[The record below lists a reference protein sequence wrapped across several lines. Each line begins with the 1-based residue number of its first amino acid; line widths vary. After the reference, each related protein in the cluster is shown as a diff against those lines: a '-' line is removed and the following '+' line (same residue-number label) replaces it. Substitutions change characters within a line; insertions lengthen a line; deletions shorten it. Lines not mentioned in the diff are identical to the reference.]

1 MRWENYFLRSD
12 TPFID
17 FWTDYLKSKRDILYI
32 MGLGFDPRSVV
43 TIKSIYD
50 LKGDGLRDSMIVRY
64 YKNEKDKSNPDHPN
78 VIKNLEQLDK
88 LLKEN
93 GCDTYKQKDVVLRS
107 PEDTSITALQAGTII
122 SSIDELSK
130 YSDIVVDISAMPRS
144 VFIPLLSKLLMII
157 DQFNENGDSIK
168 NLHVVVAENPALD
181 GKIHENGIDEEA
193 SFIHSMRAK
202 ESSKYEE
209 QKEVWIPILGENQ
222 EEQFD
227 IIRKKLSPVETC
239 PILPFPSENLRRGD
253 NLISRYGELL
263 FNDADFETKNIV
275 YADEGNPFHVYRLLN
290 STIDRYNRSFA
301 LLNGCKIV
309 VSALSSKLLT
319 IGAFLA
325 VYEQK
330 QQVGKNV
337 GIMHVESLEHALDDD
352 YEEIK
357 EQVEKNH
364 KLFEIWLAGEP
375 YITKNE

>member
-1 MRWENYFLRSD
+1 MRWENYFLKSD
-12 TPFID
+12 KSFMD
-17 FWTDYLKSKRDILYI
+17 FWTDYLKNKRDILYI

-43 TIKSIYD
+43 TIENIFGISSEGARNVSI
-50 LKGDGLRDSMIVRY
+50 IRY
-64 YKNEKDKSNPDHPN
+64 FKNEKDKTNPNHLN
-78 VIKNLEQLDK
+78 VNKNLERLNN
-88 LLKEN
+88 LLVKHSYSE
-93 GCDTYKQKDVVLRS
+93 YLQKDIILRS
-107 PEDTSITALQAGTII
+107 PENTSITALQAGAII
-122 SSIDELSK
+122 TSIDELLK

-144 VFIPLLSKLLMII
+144 VFIPLLNKLLMLV
-157 DQFNENGDSIK
+157 DQFNAKGEDVK

-181 GKIHENGIDEEA
+181 SKIHDNGIDEEA

-202 ESSKYEE
+202 ESSRFEE

-227 IIRKKLSPVETC
+227 KIRKKLAPVETC

-253 NLISRYGELL
+253 NLINRYGDLL

-290 STIDRYNRSFA
+290 QTINRYNRSFA
-301 LLNGCKIV
+301 LIGGCKIV

-325 VYEQK
+325 VFEQK
-330 QQVGKNV
+330 QSGKNI

-352 YEEIK
+352 YEQEKEEI
-357 EQVEKNH
+357 ESNH
-364 KLFEIWLAGEP
+364 KIFEIWLAGEP
-375 YITKNE
+375 YNK